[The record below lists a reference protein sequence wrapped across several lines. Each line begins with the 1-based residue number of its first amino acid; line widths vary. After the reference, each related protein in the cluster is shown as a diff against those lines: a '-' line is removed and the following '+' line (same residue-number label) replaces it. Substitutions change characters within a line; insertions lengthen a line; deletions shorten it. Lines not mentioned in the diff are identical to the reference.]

1 MSESNAEATITASST
16 APVVVAKVVPHKLMD
31 VWQALMAPRGA
42 EALLGEG
49 GELGTKGQSWRS
61 NDGHY
66 GVVRSFHPLEQIRF
80 SWHANEDAPATL
92 VDLHMS
98 EHAEGTRL
106 ELRHD
111 HLSEDLDRDWLKA
124 HWEASFDRI
133 DRAAG

>member
-1 MSESNAEATITASST
+1 MSESNAEATITASSS

-42 EALLGEG
+42 EALLGDG

-61 NDGHY
+61 DQGHY

-80 SWHANEDAPATL
+80 SWHATEGAPATL
-92 VDLHMS
+92 VDLHLS
-98 EHAEGTRL
+98 EHADGTRL

-111 HLSEDLDRDWLKA
+111 HLNEDLDRDWLATHWADAIAQIDKA
-124 HWEASFDRI
+124 V
-133 DRAAG
+133 G